1 MLTANICYFSGTG
14 NSYSIAKRIEA
25 ILSTNTVASKLY
37 ALVNSNAI
45 EIVNCDF
52 LYLIFPVYSLTLPAI
67 VLKFIRSIPKAKR
80 SPKIILIV
88 TEGAKDE
95 EGWSLDKSRKMFERK
110 GYSVLYSNAI
120 LMPTNWTTVQATQ
133 SESEILEII
142 NESEKLLQ
150 RMMENILRNETY
162 HKSIIIP
169 KYGPLLS
176 FVMKVFFPVFGKPI
190 LGILFHTNSRCTNC
204 KKCIRMCPVNAIV
217 NYKNR
222 PKWTLKCEQ
231 CMRCVSICPQ
241 NAIIQLESILHGSR
255 NKRYFNSNFY
265 ETDLLK
271 YEKNL
276 TTSST

>member
-14 NSYSIAKRIEA
+14 NSYSIAKKIES

-37 ALVNSNAI
+37 ALVNTNAI

-52 LYLIFPVYSLTLPAI
+52 LYLVFPVYSLTLPAI
-67 VLKFIRSIPKAKR
+67 VLQFIRSIPKAKKLA
-80 SPKIILIV
+80 KIILIV

-95 EGWSLDKSRKMFERK
+95 EGWSLDKSRKIFERK
-110 GYSVLYSNAI
+110 GYSVLHSNAI
-120 LMPTNWTTVQATQ
+120 PMPTNWTTVQETP
-133 SESEILEII
+133 SENEIFAII
-142 NESEKLLQ
+142 NESENHLQ
-150 RMMENILRNETY
+150 KIMESILRNERY

-169 KYGPLLS
+169 KYGNLLS
-176 FVMKVFFPVFGKPI
+176 FFMKVFFPIFGKTI

-217 NYKNR
+217 NYKNK
-222 PKWTLKCEQ
+222 PKWTIKCEQ

-241 NAIIQLESILHGSR
+241 NAIMQIESILHGSR
-255 NKRYFNSNFY
+255 NKRYFNSSCY